1 MSIQHSSNFQN
12 RTMRTMISLL
22 EISKERLMEVVPSDK
37 QNHINV
43 LFTSANLFAQE
54 IEELQ
59 KKVDTLS
66 LEEYKNKILSEMVD
80 ERDVIITNLRKDLD
94 GMVREKNNV

>member
-37 QNHINV
+37 QKHVDV

-54 IEELQ
+54 IEVLQ
-59 KKVDTLS
+59 KEVDRLNS
-66 LEEYKNKILSEMVD
+66 LNKTMG
-80 ERDVIITNLRKDLD
+80 DVIWKDTH
-94 GMVREKNNV
+94 V

>member
-12 RTMRTMISLL
+12 HMMRTMISLL

-37 QNHINV
+37 QKHVDV

-54 IEELQ
+54 IEVLQ
-59 KKVDTLS
+59 REVERLNS
-66 LEEYKNKILSEMVD
+66 LNKTMGDIIWK
-80 ERDVIITNLRKDLD
+80 DVH
-94 GMVREKNNV
+94 V

>member
-22 EISKERLMEVVPSDK
+22 EISKERLMEVVPADK
-37 QNHINV
+37 QKHVDV

-54 IEELQ
+54 IEVLQ
-59 KKVDTLS
+59 KEVDRLNS
-66 LEEYKNKILSEMVD
+66 LNKTMG
-80 ERDVIITNLRKDLD
+80 DVIWKDTH
-94 GMVREKNNV
+94 V

>member
-1 MSIQHSSNFQN
+1 MNIQHSSNFQN

-37 QNHINV
+37 QKHVDV

-54 IEELQ
+54 IEVLQ
-59 KKVDTLS
+59 KEVDRLNS
-66 LEEYKNKILSEMVD
+66 LNKTMG
-80 ERDVIITNLRKDLD
+80 DVIWKDTH
-94 GMVREKNNV
+94 V

>member
-12 RTMRTMISLL
+12 HMMRTMISLL

-37 QNHINV
+37 QKHVDV

-54 IEELQ
+54 IEVLQ
-59 KKVDTLS
+59 KEVDRLNS
-66 LEEYKNKILSEMVD
+66 LNKTMG
-80 ERDVIITNLRKDLD
+80 DVIWKD
-94 GMVREKNNV
+94 VHV

>member
-37 QNHINV
+37 QNHVDV

-59 KKVDTLS
+59 KEVARLKS
-66 LEEYKNKILSEMVD
+66 LNETMG
-80 ERDVIITNLRKDLD
+80 DVIWKDTH
-94 GMVREKNNV
+94 V